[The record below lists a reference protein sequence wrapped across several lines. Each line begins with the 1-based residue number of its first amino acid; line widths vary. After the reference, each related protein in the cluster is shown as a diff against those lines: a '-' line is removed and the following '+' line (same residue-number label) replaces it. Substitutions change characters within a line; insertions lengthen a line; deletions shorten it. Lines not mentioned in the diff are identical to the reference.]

1 MAKDGTGWRDIPM
14 GGLIVEAGNAVEYA
28 TGGWRAFRPIW
39 DADRCIHCMQCWVFC
54 PDSSILVKD
63 GKMTGIDLVHC
74 KGCGICAEV
83 CPDKVKCITMIEE
96 GEAVASEVSKR

>member
-1 MAKDGTGWRDIPM
+1 MAKDGTGWKDIPM
-14 GGLIVEAGNAVEYA
+14 GGLIVEAGNAAEYA

-54 PDSSILVKD
+54 PDSSIFVKD

-74 KGCGICAEV
+74 KGCARQGQVHYHDRRGRGRGIGG
-83 CPDKVKCITMIEE
+83 KVSDE
-96 GEAVASEVSKR
+96 